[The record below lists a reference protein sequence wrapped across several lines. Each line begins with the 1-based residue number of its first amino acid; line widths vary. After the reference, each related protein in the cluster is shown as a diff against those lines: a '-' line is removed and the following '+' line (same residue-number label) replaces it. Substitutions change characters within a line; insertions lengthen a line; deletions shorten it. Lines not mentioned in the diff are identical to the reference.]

1 MNVATFVLFRIL
13 LLGWMTRWLT
23 VHRDDVPILFFT
35 VGSLGLATIVG
46 MNIVLFYRILVG
58 DYIGPS
64 RSNAKKFDEDVN
76 NDESCKDGDGET
88 TAMIDEQIVASN
100 ANNQQTSGVHQRHPI
115 TKDVNR
121 IMRTLLDQPI
131 TQENDG

>member
-23 VHRDDVPILFFT
+23 LHRDDVPILFFT

-58 DYIGPS
+58 DYIKS
-64 RSNAKKFDEDVN
+64 STKKSNAAEDSDN
-76 NDESCKDGDGET
+76 SDS
-88 TAMIDEQIVASN
+88 ASN
-100 ANNQQTSGVHQRHPI
+100 SNPDISKLQPSTQVHQRRKQAKLLS
-115 TKDVNR
+115 TDVNR
-121 IMRTLLDQPI
+121 IVRSLFEEQD
-131 TQENDG
+131 

>member
-23 VHRDDVPILFFT
+23 LHRDDVPILFFT

-58 DYIGPS
+58 DYLGS
-64 RSNAKKFDEDVN
+64 AKKSSVVEDSDN
-76 NDESCKDGDGET
+76 SDS
-88 TAMIDEQIVASN
+88 AIIDSSTLDISKPQSST
-100 ANNQQTSGVHQRHPI
+100 QVHRRKQAKLLS
-115 TKDVNR
+115 TDVNR
-121 IMRTLLDQPI
+121 IVRSLFEEQD
-131 TQENDG
+131 